1 MSAPFIARRKVQSST
16 EEAASDLQPRKSSD
30 LRQDL
35 GVLIICITCITLIIN
50 LVYDL

>member
-35 GVLIICITCITLIIN
+35 GVLIICITLIIN